1 MKLKFWNPYQLR
13 QLCIEKMDFFVN
25 DNLIE
30 PEPGDLLISEPYL
43 PDPNFNRTVVL
54 ICEHDE
60 NGTVGFILNR
70 KSKSVFSDV
79 IVEVAH
85 FDAPLYIGGP
95 VQHDTLHFIHK
106 DMCEM
111 ESGQSLGKR
120 LVWGGDFNRLL
131 TRIDIHQ
138 IDKNNYRFF
147 VGYSGWFPG
156 QLMEELKT
164 KSWIVYQNKDEKLI
178 FDFSSKDLW
187 KKVLRDMGGK
197 YSLISN
203 YPDDPRLN

>member
-1 MKLKFWNPYQLR
+1 
-13 QLCIEKMDFFVN
+13 MDFFVN

-60 NGTVGFILNR
+60 NGTIGFVLNR

-79 IVEVAH
+79 IVEAAH
-85 FDAPLYIGGP
+85 FNVPLYIGGP

-106 DMCEM
+106 DILEM

-131 TRIDIHQ
+131 TRIDTHQ
-138 IDKNNYRFF
+138 IDKNDYRFF

-164 KSWIVYQNKDEKLI
+164 KSWIVCQNKDEELI
-178 FDFSSKDLW
+178 FDSSSNDLW

-203 YPDDPRLN
+203 YPVDPRLN